1 MVYSPFLFSTRKLAG
16 TGVIHQLSAFYFY
29 FSAAHAASFNK
40 SLNTDAHYA
49 PLHLHGL
56 DPALTTYKP

>member
-1 MVYSPFLFSTRKLAG
+1 LAG

-40 SLNTDAHYA
+40 PFHRIGGKRHRLPVNFT
-49 PLHLHGL
+49 LG
-56 DPALTTYKP
+56 ALYD